1 MSQLVDKF
9 NLDPDTAKTVI
20 EGVAGRAYSLL
31 LGAGASYGVD
41 GGGRRQ
47 AKRRRGLGVG
57 AEFSTRPRPRATR

>member
-9 NLDPDTAKTVI
+9 NLDPDTAKMVI

-41 GGGRRQ
+41 GGDGG
-47 AKRRRGLGVG
+47 KLKG
-57 AEFSTRPRPRATR
+57 AVNRPG